1 MKRRKAV
8 ATPKALETTQKVVE
22 FLAGVRPS
30 EEPGLAALGEVVEL
44 LVLAQDEGNQLR
56 EKVIHFLEMLL
67 TTAAHHKKPPSVDE
81 LRPDFGDTAEL
92 ACRLLPA
99 ARTLLESLR
108 AYRGSSSLDLDQDRI
123 WIEGALVAALTKPG
137 SKGTNLLTS
146 LTKDFLG
153 GTAKR
158 FGVDPDELANATVEK
173 MMARKGPV
181 RTYKP
186 GSGVRKA
193 LRYVRTA
200 VQSKANDVLPHLPRT
215 GVPSPRKRQ
224 EDDGDQRWQE
234 ESLAD
239 PQPAEDEPAVAQVDA
254 VGPNLM
260 ELPPGTRRRWK
271 MQYRKWSSAPVA
283 PGDQQIFDHLAALF
297 DPSKRLELDERGE
310 RYHVGKLQESLEDR
324 KAHANHEA
332 KRMSLMQIS
341 RLPAVRDRF
350 GTGDNDPPPKKKVW
364 SSFRRL
370 KKAGKVKGVQGAK
383 GTWMVDETEIRAILA
398 DVGLGVSD
406 PDAELD

>member
-8 ATPKALETTQKVVE
+8 ATPKAQETTQKVVE

-67 TTAAHHKKPPSVDE
+67 ATAAHHKEPPSVDE

-158 FGVDPDELANATVEK
+158 FGVDPDELANATIEK

-239 PQPAEDEPAVAQVDA
+239 PQPTEDEPAVAQVDA
-254 VGPNLM
+254 FGPKLM
-260 ELPPGTRRRWK
+260 ELPPANRRQWK

-283 PGDQQIFDHLAALF
+283 PGDQEILDHLAALF
-297 DPSKRLELDERGE
+297 DPRKRLELNERGE
-310 RYHVGKLQESLEDR
+310 RYHVGKLQDLLRDR
-324 KAHANHEA
+324 KAHANPEA
-332 KRMSLMQIS
+332 GRVSLMDIA
-341 RLPAVRDRF
+341 RRPEVLERFDR
-350 GTGDNDPPPKKKVW
+350 GPKNPPKDEVW

-370 KKAGKVKGVQGAK
+370 KKKGKVNGVQGAK

-398 DVGLGVSD
+398 DLGLGVSD